1 MPYADPDRQREY
13 QSRYYARYQEEN
25 RAEIK
30 ARRAQ
35 WFQDRKQT
43 AAVLQRVK
51 RALARCEV
59 ALEQLEPGDREA
71 AKIAV
76 TTWATNPE
84 MPLDAVASLWRRV
97 SPEGRRRFVAA
108 LPARGKERKKW
119 EWL

>member
-35 WFQDRKQT
+35 WFQDRKET
-43 AAVLQRVK
+43 AAVLQRVR
-51 RALARCEV
+51 RAVGRCQAAFDV
-59 ALEQLEPGDREA
+59 LEAGDREA
-71 AKIAV
+71 AMIAV
-76 TTWATNPE
+76 TTWATSPE

-97 SPEGRRRFVAA
+97 SPEGRGRFVAA

-119 EWL
+119 DF